1 STSESSSKDS
11 KFRDLRTLIRVPH
24 SINQTRRLLKW
35 KSAKD
40 SELYINGEKL
50 KEGKSGEWSIPS
62 NLLKSGDLNLLVVR
76 LGSNDP
82 FKALPTI
89 SDSQSSIEITSS
101 SWQEK
106 FSNQESIDI
115 EFPIP
120 PQFGAPTDLI
130 QEWTQI
136 K

>member
-1 STSESSSKDS
+1 M
-11 KFRDLRTLIRVPH
+11 
-24 SINQTRRLLKW
+24 
-35 KSAKD
+35 
-40 SELYINGEKL
+40 
-50 KEGKSGEWSIPS
+50 
-62 NLLKSGDLNLLVVR
+62 KSGDLNLLVVR
-76 LGSNDP
+76 LGGNDP

-101 SWQEK
+101 YWQEK